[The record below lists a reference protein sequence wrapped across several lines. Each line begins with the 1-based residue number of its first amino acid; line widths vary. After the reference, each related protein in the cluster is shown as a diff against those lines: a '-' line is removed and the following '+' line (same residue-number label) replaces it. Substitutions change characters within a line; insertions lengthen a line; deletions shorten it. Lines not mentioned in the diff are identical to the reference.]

1 MTIVDLLEGL
11 QCPLINGLYFENG
24 DIVALDYRREAEAR
38 IVSVGRL
45 RFRDIDLEAVGVVEF
60 DYLGRRVFGDHEI
73 RYGEG
78 SAGGDGVACLLSR
91 ESNRVLWF
99 LFLDN
104 SNPFCEARIAE
115 DTVLLTSTDG
125 AVFSVPHA
133 RPEAIGVARA
143 ADFR

>member
-11 QCPLINGLYFENG
+11 QCPLISGVYFENG
-24 DIVALDYRREAEAR
+24 DIVALDYRNEAEAR
-38 IVSVGRL
+38 IVPVGRL

-60 DYLGRRVFGDHEI
+60 DYLGRCVFGDHEI

-104 SNPFCEARIAE
+104 SNPFCEAHIAE
-115 DTVLLTSTDG
+115 DAVLLTSTNG
-125 AVFSVPHA
+125 AVLSVPLA
-133 RPEAIGVARA
+133 GPEAIGIVRS
-143 ADFR
+143 ADFF